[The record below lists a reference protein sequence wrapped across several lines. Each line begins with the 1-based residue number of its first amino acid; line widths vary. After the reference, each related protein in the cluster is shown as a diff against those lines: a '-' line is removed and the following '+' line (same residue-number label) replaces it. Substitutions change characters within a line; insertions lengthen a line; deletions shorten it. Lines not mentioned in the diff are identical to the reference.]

1 MSNID
6 PSGEER
12 HALSAR
18 PGKPTDRR
26 SFLKWSGAAAA
37 ALAVGACEDDGD
49 RRTVTEVDPAGA
61 TGQLV
66 SFGTGDIGILNYA
79 FALEQIEAAFYER
92 VVRNNFYPGAT
103 DEEKRVLTDIRNHE
117 VAHREFFRAAL
128 KGDAIRNLTPNFSS
142 INFNSRAQVLETA
155 RMFEE
160 VGTTAYNGAGPLLKN
175 PDFLAAAGKIVSVEA
190 RQVAALRDLEV
201 PKSRFFAGDDYVN
214 PRLGL
219 APARSPGEVLPLVD
233 PFVVER
239 FDTRGL
245 PSATLIPIEQWLEL

>member
-6 PSGEER
+6 ASGGER
-12 HALSAR
+12 NAALAR
-18 PGKPTDRR
+18 FGRKTGRR
-26 SFLKWSGAAAA
+26 GFLKWSGAAAA
-37 ALAVGACEDDGD
+37 ALAVGCDDDGSSRTITELD
-49 RRTVTEVDPAGA
+49 RSGA

-66 SFGTGDIGILNYA
+66 SFGSGDIGILNYA
-79 FALEQIEAAFYER
+79 FALEQIESAFYER

-103 DEEKRVLTDIRNHE
+103 EEEKRVLNDIRDHE

-128 KGDAIRNLTPNFSS
+128 KGDAIPNLTPNFGS

-214 PRLGL
+214 PKLGL

-245 PSATLIPIEQWLEL
+245 PSADILPVEQWLTI